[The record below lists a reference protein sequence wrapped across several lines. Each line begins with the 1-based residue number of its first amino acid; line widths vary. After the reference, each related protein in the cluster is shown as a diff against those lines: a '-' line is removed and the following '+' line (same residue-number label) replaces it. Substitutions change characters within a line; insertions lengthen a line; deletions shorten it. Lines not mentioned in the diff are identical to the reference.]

1 MTTAGITGIPIVVS
15 APSGTGKTSLCLRL
29 LQTLSRIS
37 RSISYTTRAPREGE
51 VDGRDY
57 HFVDGPTF
65 DRMVEGDA
73 FIEWAQV
80 FDHRYGTGLQAT
92 RDQLDRG
99 VDVLLD
105 IDVQGGAQIRS
116 KLPDAV
122 LIFLLPP
129 SLDELRRR
137 LENRAKDS
145 PEVIERRLAKAKDE
159 VRASAHYEYLVV
171 NDDFD
176 RAAIELRGIV
186 RAHRL
191 RKNRPDDVVRRL
203 LEG

>member
-1 MTTAGITGIPIVVS
+1 MNMQRTGIPVVIS

-37 RSISYTTRAPREGE
+37 RSISYTTRKPREGE

-57 HFVDGPTF
+57 HFIDEGTF
-65 DRMVEGDA
+65 DRMVQAED

-80 FDHRYGTGLQAT
+80 FDHRYGTGLAATQA
-92 RDQLDRG
+92 QLDQG
-99 VDVLLD
+99 IDVLLD
-105 IDVQGGAQIRS
+105 IDVQGGAQIRQ

-129 SLDELRRR
+129 SMAELRRR

-145 PEVIERRLAKAKDE
+145 PEVIQRRLAKAKDE
-159 VRASAHYEYLVV
+159 VRAAAEYEYLVV

-176 RAAIELRGIV
+176 QAALELRGII

-191 RKNRPDDVVRRL
+191 RKNRPEAVVRRL

>member
-1 MTTAGITGIPIVVS
+1 MTEQQAGIPIVIS
-15 APSGTGKTSLCLRL
+15 APSGTGKTSLCIRL

-37 RSISYTTRAPREGE
+37 RSVSYTTRAPRAGE

-57 HFVDGPTF
+57 HFVDDAAF
-65 DRMVEGDA
+65 DRMVSEDA
-73 FIEWAQV
+73 FIEWARV

-99 VDVLLD
+99 IDVLLD
-105 IDVQGGAQIRS
+105 IDVQGGAQIRA

-129 SLDELRRR
+129 SLEELRRR
-137 LENRAKDS
+137 LENRAKDT
-145 PEVIERRLAKAKDE
+145 PDTIERRLREARDE
-159 VRASAHYEYLVV
+159 VRASADYEYLVV

-176 RAAIELRGIV
+176 RAAIELRGII
-186 RAHRL
+186 RAHRIK
-191 RKNRPDDVVRRL
+191 KNRPRGVVRRL
-203 LEG
+203 LDG